1 MRFSSVGE
9 AGVNFIASSFL
20 AFKNKKEKEGK
31 KQQQKQKKE
40 KPGAQTKL
48 MGVVEVKVFI

>member
-1 MRFSSVGE
+1 MRLSSVGE
-9 AGVNFIASSFL
+9 AGANFIASSFL

-40 KPGAQTKL
+40 KPGAQTKQS
-48 MGVVEVKVFI
+48 